1 MVGVGVVAL
10 WVGGLCAI
18 VAALSLD
25 LAWLALIILPFWI
38 ALWVWV
44 DVRNSRATRR
54 GRFFGER
61 RPRR

>member
-25 LAWLALIILPFWI
+25 LGWLALIILPFWI

-54 GRFFGER
+54 GRFIGER